1 MGAEPDGSAP
11 FLAPGMAPI
20 APRNFPECPYIAF
33 YLRIYDIIHLSD
45 GEAAPMPDPQFRECK
60 QDQLMLLPP
69 DISELVP
76 ENSLAR
82 ITDMVVRSMDRSTLT
97 ALYPGGGTPAHDP
110 QMMLKVIL
118 LAYAS
123 GIYSSRKIA
132 QATREN
138 IGFMWICGMQPLDH
152 SAINR
157 FRSERIRPVFEEVFS
172 EFVSL
177 LADMG
182 FITLGTYF
190 LDGTKIEANA
200 NRFSFVWA
208 KSNRRYQE
216 QLRAKVHAHLK
227 AIDEMEEEEEALA
240 PADPGEIDSAAIAE
254 AARKIGERIGR
265 KGVGRRPKDEEGRAL
280 RLAERMCS
288 GEWAEKMELYE
299 RNAEI
304 LDGRG
309 SFSKTD
315 HDATFM
321 RMKDDHM
328 GNGQLKAAYNIQA
341 GTEGQ
346 FIIDT
351 TAHRRPGD
359 TACTIEH
366 LEHAERTIGWLPG
379 EIVADA
385 GYGSE
390 QNYRW
395 LDGKGLTAYVKHGEF
410 FREMRNRKWREDP
423 MRPANWEYDE
433 ILDTYACPEG
443 STLRFVRLQHPRSD
457 LGHCA
462 DVRVYRCESCTG
474 CPLKER
480 CFRSEDPDAPRVL
493 RVNPDLARF
502 RKRASFLLNTERGTV
517 LRKQRS
523 VDVET
528 IFGDIKR
535 NWHFTRF
542 LLRGLEKADHE
553 FRLVAAG
560 HNLRKLAL
568 SLAG

>member
-1 MGAEPDGSAP
+1 
-11 FLAPGMAPI
+11 
-20 APRNFPECPYIAF
+20 
-33 YLRIYDIIHLSD
+33 
-45 GEAAPMPDPQFRECK
+45 MPNPQFRECK

-69 DISELVP
+69 DISQLVP
-76 ENSLAR
+76 ENSLAHV
-82 ITDMVVRSMDRSTLT
+82 TDMVVRSIDRQTLT
-97 ALYPGGGTPAHDP
+97 ALYPGGGTPAYDP

-152 SAINR
+152 NTINR
-157 FRSERIRPVFEEVFS
+157 FRTERIRPIFEEVFS
-172 EFVSL
+172 EFISL
-177 LADMG
+177 LGDMG
-182 FITLGTYF
+182 LVTLDTYF

-200 NRFSFVWA
+200 NKFSFVWA
-208 KSNRRYQE
+208 KSNKHYQE
-216 QLRAKVHAHLK
+216 QLRAKVHAHLQ
-227 AIDEMEEEEEALA
+227 AIDEMEDEEDALA
-240 PADPGEIDSAAIAE
+240 PDDPEEIDSEAIAE
-254 AARKIGERIGR
+254 AARKINERIKE
-265 KGVGRRPKDEEGRAL
+265 KGINKRPRDDEGKAL
-280 RLAERMCS
+280 RFAKRMCE
-288 GEWAEKMELYE
+288 GEWAEKMERYE

-304 LDGRG
+304 LGGRG

-351 TAHRRPGD
+351 TAHQRPGD
-359 TACTIEH
+359 TACAIEH
-366 LEHAERTIGWLPG
+366 LEHAAETIGWLPE

-395 LDGKGLTAYVKHGEF
+395 LDERDVTAYVKHNEF
-410 FREMRNRKWREDP
+410 FREMKNKKWREDP
-423 MRPANWEYDE
+423 MRPANWEYNDV
-433 ILDTYACPEG
+433 LDTFTCPVG
-443 STLRFVRLQHPRSD
+443 HTLRFSYFSRPKTD
-457 LGHCA
+457 LGYRGNA
-462 DVRVYRCESCTG
+462 RVYKCGSCTG
-474 CPLKER
+474 CPLR
-480 CFRSEDPDAPRVL
+480 NSCFKSKQADAVKTI
-493 RVNPDLARF
+493 RVNTDLVRF
-502 RKRASFLLNTERGTV
+502 KKRASFLLNTERGTK
-517 LRKQRS
+517 LRKQRA

-542 LLRGLEKADHE
+542 LLRGLEKVDHE
-553 FRLVAAG
+553 FRLVAMG
-560 HNLRKLAL
+560 HDLRKL
-568 SLAG
+568 SLALAR

>member
-1 MGAEPDGSAP
+1 
-11 FLAPGMAPI
+11 
-20 APRNFPECPYIAF
+20 
-33 YLRIYDIIHLSD
+33 
-45 GEAAPMPDPQFRECK
+45 MPDPQFRECM
-60 QDQLMLLPP
+60 QGQPMLLPP
-69 DISELVP
+69 DISELVA

-82 ITDMVVRSMDRSTLT
+82 VVDMVVRSIDRRTLT
-97 ALYPGGGTPAHDP
+97 ALYPGGGTPAYDP

-123 GIYSSRKIA
+123 GIYSSRRIA

-138 IGFMWICGMQPLDH
+138 IGFMWICGMRPLDH
-152 SAINR
+152 NTINR
-157 FRSERIRPVFEEVFS
+157 FRTERIRPVFEEVFS

-182 FITLGTYF
+182 FVTLDTYF

-200 NRFSFVWA
+200 NKFTFVWA

-216 QLRAKVHAHLK
+216 QLRAKVHAHLQ
-227 AIDEMEEEEEALA
+227 AIDEMGDEEEDNLA
-240 PADPGEIDSAAIAE
+240 PEAPEGIDSKAIAE
-254 AARKIGERIGR
+254 AAKKINERIR
-265 KGVGRRPKDEEGRAL
+265 KKGVSKRPGDDEGKAL
-280 RLAERMCS
+280 RFAKRMCE
-288 GEWAEKMELYE
+288 GEWAERMGRYE
-299 RNAEI
+299 ERAEI
-304 LDGRG
+304 LGGRG
-309 SFSKTD
+309 SSSKTD
-315 HDATFM
+315 RDATFM

-346 FIIDT
+346 FIIDA
-351 TAHRRPGD
+351 TAHQRPGD
-359 TACTIEH
+359 TACTTDH
-366 LEHAERTIGWLPG
+366 LEHAEKAIGWLPE

-395 LDGKGLTAYVKHGEF
+395 LDERGVTAYVKHNEF
-410 FREMRNRKWREDP
+410 FRESKNKKWREDP
-423 MRPANWEYDE
+423 MRFANWEYDE
-433 ILDTYACPEG
+433 ILDTFACPEG
-443 STLRFVRLQHPRSD
+443 RALRFSHFQHPRTD
-457 LGHCA
+457 LGHRA
-462 DVRVYRCESCTG
+462 DVRVYKCESCEG
-474 CPLKER
+474 CPLGAK
-480 CFRSEDPDAPRVL
+480 CLKPGHPDAARTI
-493 RVNPDLARF
+493 RVNADLQRF
-502 RKRASFLLNTERGTV
+502 KKRASFLLNTDRGTQ
-517 LRKQRS
+517 LRRQRA

-542 LLRGLEKADHE
+542 LLRGLEKVDHE

-568 SLAG
+568 ALAV